1 MGWVYYLSLVNTKF
15 QADCLA
21 ARLEAGTWWMPK
33 RPPKYVG
40 VYQTSRGRYG
50 VKVLWD

>member
-1 MGWVYYLSLVNTKF
+1 MAWVYYYRLVDTRF

-21 ARLEAGTWWMPK
+21 ARLEEGIWWMPK
-33 RPPKYVG
+33 RPPRFIG
-40 VYQTSRGRYG
+40 VFQTQRGRYG